1 MVAFGRH
8 DQGLLGPLSED
19 MTIARW
25 ITLAI
30 CLFLGSAGVLAG
42 GGGVLL
48 GLEVIPGEVA
58 IDATSDSEF
67 RFLSAFWAAFGLLCF
82 WIARRLDDRKRYI
95 FFMATVMA
103 AGGAARILS
112 LAVVGPPHPNHL
124 RALFPGQGTR
134 QLLGRPGPA
143 RHRSRDTGAIA

>member
-112 LAVVGPPHPNHL
+112 LAVVGPPHPVYFYG
-124 RALFPGQGTR
+124 AYIE
-134 QLLGRPGPA
+134 LGLAGIWMLA
-143 RHRSRDTGAIA
+143 SSRLAQR